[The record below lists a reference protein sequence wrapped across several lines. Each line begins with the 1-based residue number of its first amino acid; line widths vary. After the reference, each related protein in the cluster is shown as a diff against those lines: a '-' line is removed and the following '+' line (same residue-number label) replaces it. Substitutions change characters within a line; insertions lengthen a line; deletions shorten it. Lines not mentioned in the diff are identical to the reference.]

1 MVTKSCEVKKQDGK
15 KWISNMTML
24 TVALLAPYPLEKK
37 ENSSDTNRH
46 ADIPPP
52 PNKEKKKHY
61 SPLKRKLHYFF

>member
-1 MVTKSCEVKKQDGK
+1 
-15 KWISNMTML
+15 MTML